1 MGKLLI
7 ENARILDPSCQ
18 PALDFVGDILVEGD
32 KIIKVGAGLAAT
44 ELAQGAEKIDAT
56 GLCAAPG
63 FLDIHVHL
71 RDPGFTHKED
81 ILTGCMAAAAGGV
94 TGVCCMPNTKP
105 VTDNPQTLAYIAE
118 KAQNAAARVY
128 PIASITKGMKG
139 EELNDFVQLHAC
151 GAVAVSDD
159 GRPVENG
166 GMMLKALKEAART
179 GIPVISHCEDLSII
193 DGGIINEGR
202 ISEILGVKGMDR
214 ASEDS
219 ITAREI
225 VLAESSD
232 TAIHIAHVST
242 KGSVELIR
250 RAKQRGV
257 KVTCETAPHYMM
269 MTDALLLE
277 KNANFRMNPP
287 LREQEDCQA
296 IVAGILDG
304 TIDAIVTD
312 HAPHAA
318 EEKADF
324 FKAPN
329 GIVGL
334 ETSFAASCTALVHQC
349 GMELVDLVRLM
360 STNPANL
367 LHLPGGTLREGS
379 NADITLFDPEM
390 NWTVQ
395 ANELHSKSKNTPF
408 DGLELTGRVV
418 RTILAGKTVFSL

>member
-1 MGKLLI
+1 MEKMLI
-7 ENARILDPSCQ
+7 ANARILDPSCE
-18 PALDFVGDILVEGD
+18 PPVDFIGDILIEGD
-32 KIIKVGAGLAAT
+32 RIIKVGSNLAQT
-44 ELAQGAEKIDAT
+44 KIAQGAQHIDAS

-81 ILTGCMAAAAGGV
+81 IITGCKAAAAGGV

-105 VTDNPQTLAYIAE
+105 VTDSEEVLSYILD
-118 KAQNAAARVY
+118 KAKDADARVY
-128 PIASITKGMKG
+128 PIASITKGMLG
-139 EELNDFVQLHAC
+139 QELNDIAALHAC

-166 GMMLKALKEAART
+166 GMMLKALKEAYKA
-179 GIPVISHCEDLSII
+179 GVPVISHCEDLTII

-202 ISEILGVKGMDR
+202 ISKELGVKGMDR

-242 KGSVELIR
+242 KGSVQLIR
-250 RAKQRGV
+250 EAKARGV

-269 MTDALLLE
+269 MTDELLLSY
-277 KNANFRMNPP
+277 NANFRMNPP
-287 LREQEDCQA
+287 LREREDCEA
-296 IVAGILDG
+296 IVEGVLDG

-318 EEKADF
+318 EEKANF
-324 FKAPN
+324 LKAPN

-334 ETSFAASCTALVHQC
+334 ETSFAAACTVLVHQC
-349 GMELVDLVRLM
+349 GMSLLDLVKLM

-367 LHLPGGTLREGS
+367 LRLPGGTLREGS
-379 NADITLFDPEM
+379 LADIVLFDPDRS
-390 NWTVQ
+390 WTVD
-395 ANELHSKSKNTPF
+395 AEKLHSKSKNTPF

-418 RTILAGKTVFSL
+418 RTILGGKTVFEL

>member
-1 MGKLLI
+1 MEKMLI
-7 ENARILDPSCQ
+7 ANARILDPSCE
-18 PALDFVGDILVEGD
+18 PPVDFIGDILIEGD
-32 KIIKVGAGLAAT
+32 RIIKVGSNLAQT
-44 ELAQGAEKIDAT
+44 KIAQGAQHIDAS

-81 ILTGCMAAAAGGV
+81 TITGCKAAAAGGV

-105 VTDNPQTLAYIAE
+105 VTDSEEVLSYILD
-118 KAQNAAARVY
+118 KAKDADARVY
-128 PIASITKGMKG
+128 PIASITKGMLG
-139 EELNDFVQLHAC
+139 QELNDIAALHAC

-166 GMMLKALKEAART
+166 GMMLKALKEAYKA
-179 GIPVISHCEDLSII
+179 GVPVISHCEDLTII

-202 ISEILGVKGMDR
+202 ISKELGVKGMDR

-242 KGSVELIR
+242 KGSVQLIR
-250 RAKQRGV
+250 EAKARGV

-269 MTDALLLE
+269 MTDELLLSY
-277 KNANFRMNPP
+277 NANFRMNPP
-287 LREQEDCQA
+287 LREQEDCEA
-296 IVAGILDG
+296 IVEGVLDG

-318 EEKADF
+318 EEKANF
-324 FKAPN
+324 LKAPN

-334 ETSFAASCTALVHQC
+334 ETSFAAACTVLVHQC
-349 GMELVDLVRLM
+349 GMSLLDLVKLM

-367 LHLPGGTLREGS
+367 LRLPGGTLREGS
-379 NADITLFDPEM
+379 FADIVLFDPYRS
-390 NWTVQ
+390 WTVD
-395 ANELHSKSKNTPF
+395 AEKLHSKSKNTPF

-418 RTILAGKTVFSL
+418 RTILGGKTVFEL

>member
-1 MGKLLI
+1 MEKMLI
-7 ENARILDPSCQ
+7 ANARILDPSCE
-18 PALDFVGDILVEGD
+18 PPVDFIGDILIEGD
-32 KIIKVGAGLAAT
+32 RIIKVGSN
-44 ELAQGAEKIDAT
+44 LAQTKIAQSAQHIDAS

-81 ILTGCMAAAAGGV
+81 IITGCKAAAAGGV
-94 TGVCCMPNTKP
+94 TGVCCMPTTKP
-105 VTDNPQTLAYIAE
+105 VTDSEEVLSYILD
-118 KAQNAAARVY
+118 KAKDADARVY
-128 PIASITKGMKG
+128 PIASITKGMLG
-139 EELNDFVQLHAC
+139 QELNDIAALHAC

-166 GMMLKALKEAART
+166 GMMLKALKEAYKA
-179 GIPVISHCEDLSII
+179 GVPVISHCEDLTII

-202 ISEILGVKGMDR
+202 ISKELGVKGMDR

-242 KGSVELIR
+242 KGSVQLIR
-250 RAKQRGV
+250 EAKARGV

-269 MTDALLLE
+269 MTDELLLSY
-277 KNANFRMNPP
+277 NANFRMNPP
-287 LREQEDCQA
+287 LREQEDCEA
-296 IVAGILDG
+296 IVEGVLDG

-318 EEKADF
+318 EEKANF
-324 FKAPN
+324 LKAPN

-334 ETSFAASCTALVHQC
+334 ETSFAAACTVLVHQC
-349 GMELVDLVRLM
+349 GMSLLDLVKLM

-367 LHLPGGTLREGS
+367 LRLPGGTLREGS
-379 NADITLFDPEM
+379 LADIVLFDPDRS
-390 NWTVQ
+390 WTVD
-395 ANELHSKSKNTPF
+395 AEKLHSKSKNTPF

-418 RTILAGKTVFSL
+418 RTILGGKTVFEL

>member
-1 MGKLLI
+1 MEKMLI
-7 ENARILDPSCQ
+7 ANARILDPSCE
-18 PALDFVGDILVEGD
+18 PPVDFIGDILIEGD
-32 KIIKVGAGLAAT
+32 RIIKVGSNLAQT
-44 ELAQGAEKIDAT
+44 KIAQGAQHIDAS

-81 ILTGCMAAAAGGV
+81 IITGCKAAAAGGV

-105 VTDNPQTLAYIAE
+105 VTDSEEVLSYILD
-118 KAQNAAARVY
+118 KAKNADARVY
-128 PIASITKGMKG
+128 PIASITKGMLG
-139 EELNDFVQLHAC
+139 QELNDIAALHAC

-166 GMMLKALKEAART
+166 GMMLKALKEAYKA
-179 GIPVISHCEDLSII
+179 GVPVISHCEDLTII

-202 ISEILGVKGMDR
+202 ISKELGVKGMDR

-242 KGSVELIR
+242 KGSVQLIR
-250 RAKQRGV
+250 EAKARGV

-269 MTDALLLE
+269 MTDELLLSY
-277 KNANFRMNPP
+277 NANFRMNPP
-287 LREQEDCQA
+287 LREREDCEA
-296 IVAGILDG
+296 IVEGVLDG

-318 EEKADF
+318 EEKANF
-324 FKAPN
+324 LKAPN

-334 ETSFAASCTALVHQC
+334 ETSFAAACTVLVHQC
-349 GMELVDLVRLM
+349 GMSLLDLVKLM

-367 LHLPGGTLREGS
+367 LRLPGGTLREGS
-379 NADITLFDPEM
+379 LADIVLFDPDRS
-390 NWTVQ
+390 WTVD
-395 ANELHSKSKNTPF
+395 AEKLHSKSKNTPF

-418 RTILAGKTVFSL
+418 RTILGGKTVFEL

>member
-1 MGKLLI
+1 MLI
-7 ENARILDPSCQ
+7 ANARILDPSCE
-18 PALDFVGDILVEGD
+18 PPVDFIGDILIEGD
-32 KIIKVGAGLAAT
+32 RIIKVGSNLAQT
-44 ELAQGAEKIDAT
+44 KIAQGAQHIDAS

-81 ILTGCMAAAAGGV
+81 IITGCKAAAAGGV

-105 VTDNPQTLAYIAE
+105 VTDSEEVLSYILD
-118 KAQNAAARVY
+118 KAKDADTRVY
-128 PIASITKGMKG
+128 PIASITKGMLG
-139 EELNDFVQLHAC
+139 QELNDIAALHAC

-159 GRPVENG
+159 GRSVENG
-166 GMMLKALKEAART
+166 GMMLKALKEAYKA
-179 GIPVISHCEDLSII
+179 GVPVISHCEDLTII

-202 ISEILGVKGMDR
+202 ISKELGVKGMDR

-242 KGSVELIR
+242 KGSVQLIR
-250 RAKQRGV
+250 EAKARGV

-269 MTDALLLE
+269 MTDELLLSY
-277 KNANFRMNPP
+277 NANFRMNPP
-287 LREQEDCQA
+287 LREQEDCEA
-296 IVAGILDG
+296 IVEGVLDG

-318 EEKADF
+318 EEKANF
-324 FKAPN
+324 LKAPN

-334 ETSFAASCTALVHQC
+334 ETSFAAACTVLVHQC
-349 GMELVDLVRLM
+349 GMSLLDLVKLM

-367 LHLPGGTLREGS
+367 LRLPGGTLREGS
-379 NADITLFDPEM
+379 LADIVLFDPDRS
-390 NWTVQ
+390 WTVD
-395 ANELHSKSKNTPF
+395 AEKLHSKSKNTPF

-418 RTILAGKTVFSL
+418 RTILGGKTVFEL

>member
-1 MGKLLI
+1 MEKMLI
-7 ENARILDPSCQ
+7 ANARILDPSCE
-18 PALDFVGDILVEGD
+18 PPVDFIGDILIEGD
-32 KIIKVGAGLAAT
+32 RIIKVGSNLAQT
-44 ELAQGAEKIDAT
+44 KIAQGAQHIDAS
-56 GLCAAPG
+56 GLCVAPG

-81 ILTGCMAAAAGGV
+81 IITGCKAAAAGGV

-105 VTDNPQTLAYIAE
+105 VTDSEEVLSYILD
-118 KAQNAAARVY
+118 KAKDTDARVY
-128 PIASITKGMKG
+128 PIASITKGMLG
-139 EELNDFVQLHAC
+139 QELNDIAALHAC

-166 GMMLKALKEAART
+166 GMMLKALKEAYKA
-179 GIPVISHCEDLSII
+179 GVPVISHCEDLTII

-202 ISEILGVKGMDR
+202 ISKELGVKGMDR

-242 KGSVELIR
+242 KGSVQLIR
-250 RAKQRGV
+250 EAKARGV

-269 MTDALLLE
+269 MTDELLLSY
-277 KNANFRMNPP
+277 NANFRMNPP
-287 LREQEDCQA
+287 LREQEDCEA
-296 IVAGILDG
+296 IVEGVLDG

-318 EEKADF
+318 EEKANF
-324 FKAPN
+324 LKAPN

-334 ETSFAASCTALVHQC
+334 ETSFAAACTVLVHQC
-349 GMELVDLVRLM
+349 GMSLLDLVKLM

-367 LHLPGGTLREGS
+367 LRLPGGTLREGS
-379 NADITLFDPEM
+379 LADIVLFDPDRS
-390 NWTVQ
+390 WTVD
-395 ANELHSKSKNTPF
+395 AKKLHSKSKNTPF

-418 RTILAGKTVFSL
+418 RTILGGKTVFEL

>member
-1 MGKLLI
+1 MEKMLI
-7 ENARILDPSCQ
+7 ANARILDPSCE
-18 PALDFVGDILVEGD
+18 PPVDFIGDILIEGD
-32 KIIKVGAGLAAT
+32 RIIKVGSNLAQT
-44 ELAQGAEKIDAT
+44 KIAQGAQHIDAS

-81 ILTGCMAAAAGGV
+81 IITGCKAAAAGGV

-105 VTDNPQTLAYIAE
+105 VTDSEEVLSYILD
-118 KAQNAAARVY
+118 KAKDADARVY
-128 PIASITKGMKG
+128 PIASITKGMLG
-139 EELNDFVQLHAC
+139 QELNDIAALHAC

-166 GMMLKALKEAART
+166 GMMLKALKEAYKA
-179 GIPVISHCEDLSII
+179 GVPVISHCEDLTII

-202 ISEILGVKGMDR
+202 ISKELGVKGMDR

-225 VLAESSD
+225 VLAENSD

-242 KGSVELIR
+242 KGSVQLIR
-250 RAKQRGV
+250 EAKARGV

-269 MTDALLLE
+269 MTDELLLSY
-277 KNANFRMNPP
+277 NANFRMNPP
-287 LREQEDCQA
+287 LREQEDCEA
-296 IVAGILDG
+296 IVEGVLDG

-318 EEKADF
+318 EEKANF
-324 FKAPN
+324 LKAPN

-334 ETSFAASCTALVHQC
+334 ETSFAAACTVLVHQC
-349 GMELVDLVRLM
+349 GMSLLDLVKLM

-367 LHLPGGTLREGS
+367 LRLPGGTLREGS
-379 NADITLFDPEM
+379 LADIVLFDPDRS
-390 NWTVQ
+390 WTVD
-395 ANELHSKSKNTPF
+395 AEKLHSKSKNTPF

-418 RTILAGKTVFSL
+418 RTILGGKTVFEL